1 MARAQLNDQWQ
12 EPDEQD
18 GDGDW
23 QALRS
28 DLVNLLNQ
36 VEDRVAGETQPAAP
50 NTARSKPTRSTPKR
64 PKAHKAAAQPRRE
77 KALQAV
83 SRTMARVSERD
94 QSADTVSSA
103 IDQIRGKH
111 SDIPQRRMGRVNT
124 INDSVSSMAYRL
136 EQLGADLRENDPSPA
151 GLQEISEQVE
161 QLTYAVELLAGA
173 VGETGQVKRLEAQI
187 ADIAQMIEDAQQS
200 GAGGL
205 NSRIEN
211 LVDEVTRLT
220 DMQQQHADRPIAHL
234 EELAISQT
242 NGLQS
247 IETGVRNVYDR
258 IDSIEQ
264 SLAANPNELAR
275 LGDEMAAITQE
286 MANVSQLVK
295 ANSGPSNTLLGRVDA
310 LNARIAQIE
319 DRGDLGQVGGLQA
332 DVETLRDAIH
342 QALEPKFEDIKSQ
355 INNLER
361 APVVVASDG
370 EAPAASNGSL
380 EAQIRQI
387 LARMDQTGE
396 QLTDIKQ
403 LYQQAAK
410 QGGGEMPDI
419 EALADLVA
427 SRTSEAVS
435 RNKETP
441 VKAALDTDGLDAL
454 EKRMTQLFSNS
465 NPAPEGDNAS
475 EFASVQA
482 GIKQVDKRL
491 AGLEEALNR
500 PVVKMAATPAK
511 APTPPSKPVAEK
523 QPAPAPSRPP
533 RAAFADRPAAPIGG
547 DSMQVNPA
555 EEKPLVDQGFKD
567 EANPAPTPEQ
577 PAPEAARPSAPEVKP
592 ERQAPPEG
600 PASHAYDPSQAE
612 IPSRPRSSLADD
624 AEPAF
629 EQDAVGDSSDRGSND
644 RLNSASAGRNTF
656 IEAARRA
663 AQRQEEL
670 EPAGSQ
676 SLIARAFA
684 RFQRDRA
691 DTAPVEIAPDMDVE
705 APQLTRAERKAEAK
719 AAKLAKK
726 AEAAGDGYV
735 PLHVDA
741 DDAEP
746 DAPEGSFVS
755 RHLRTILLALAVVIV
770 SLLALNLVQSRL
782 GDGDTGAPAVGNA
795 ETIAPN
801 TPARDPITPAEAA
814 PIDSAPTGSI
824 DTMVRMVGDAPS
836 PVSQALPTMLQENL
850 DTLPDQFT
858 TGALPKLVEP
868 APTLPETLPAA
879 IKLELPPESVG
890 PLALRQA
897 AADGDARAQFEIAAI
912 YSEGKATAQN
922 LTESAKWYERSAAQG
937 FVPAEYRLGNLYE
950 HGKGVTQDLSQAKL
964 WYQRAA
970 EAGNRMSMHNLAA
983 LYASGE
989 LGTQE
994 FPMAAEWFERAA
1006 TLGLTDSQF
1015 NLGMLYARG
1024 LGVTQNLP
1032 ESYKW
1037 FSLAALQGDD
1047 GAQKARDDVARSL
1060 DADTVSRLQAEI
1072 AGWQRAAIDI
1082 PANFAPIGTWTDNF
1096 NPGQTIND
1104 KSIVEKVQ
1112 AALNRLGYDVGVP
1125 DGLMGPR
1132 TRDAIMQFEKAA
1144 GMSEVGAINPRLL
1157 AVLGSQPV

>member
-36 VEDRVAGETQPAAP
+36 VEERVAGEPRPAAP
-50 NTARSKPTRSTPKR
+50 NKARAKPTRPTSKR
-64 PKAHKAAAQPRRE
+64 QKAHNAAAQPRRE
-77 KALQAV
+77 EALQAV

-94 QSADTVSSA
+94 QASDTVSSA

-111 SDIPQRRMGRVNT
+111 TDIPQRRMGRVNA

-187 ADIAQMIEDAQQS
+187 ADIAQMIGDAQQS

-234 EELAISQT
+234 EELAINQT

-361 APVVVASDG
+361 APAIAASDG
-370 EAPAASNGSL
+370 GTTAASNGSL

-403 LYQQAAK
+403 LYQQSAK
-410 QGGGEMPDI
+410 QGSGEMPDI

-435 RNKETP
+435 RNKGTP

-465 NPAPEGDNAS
+465 TPAPEGDNAS

-500 PVVKMAATPAK
+500 PVVKMAASPAK
-511 APTPPSKPVAEK
+511 PATPPSKPVAETPPS
-523 QPAPAPSRPP
+523 PALAPRT
-533 RAAFADRPAAPIGG
+533 AFADRPAAPIGS
-547 DSMQVNPA
+547 DSMQVNPV
-555 EEKPLVDQGFKD
+555 EEKPLVDHGFKD
-567 EANPAPTPEQ
+567 EASPAPTPEQ
-577 PAPEAARPSAPEVKP
+577 PAIEATRPRAPEVKP
-592 ERQAPPEG
+592 ERQALPEG
-600 PASHAYDPSQAE
+600 PTSHAYDPSQAE

-624 AEPAF
+624 ADPAF
-629 EQDAVGDSSDRGSND
+629 EQEAAVDSSDRGSND

-676 SLIARAFA
+676 SLIARALA

-691 DTAPVEIAPDMDVE
+691 DTSPVEIAPDMDVE
-705 APQLTRAERKAEAK
+705 APPLSRAERKAEAK
-719 AAKLAKK
+719 AAKLARK
-726 AEAAGDGYV
+726 AEVEGDGYA
-735 PLHVDA
+735 PLHVDV
-741 DDAEP
+741 DGAEP
-746 DAPEGSFVS
+746 DTSEGSFVS

-770 SLLALNLVQSRL
+770 SLFALNLVQNRL

-795 ETIAPN
+795 ETIAPS
-801 TPARDPITPAEAA
+801 TPARDPLTPAETT
-814 PIDSAPTGSI
+814 PIDSEPTGSI

-836 PVSQALPTMLQENL
+836 PVSQALPTLLQENL

-858 TGALPKLVEP
+858 TGALPNVVEP
-868 APTLPETLPAA
+868 LSALPETLPAA
-879 IKLELPPESVG
+879 LKLELPPESVG